1 MEDNQLAP
9 SKMDALMEVLAQVN
23 LASEEIIG
31 KAAPML
37 MYHTGKD
44 LGRREGMRMD
54 KTEELEEALR
64 MVFAQEDGAW
74 EIEMWKDLEEGD
86 YWYGEGLEMKMRLLF
101 RKCPVREACL
111 SKGVRLGGV
120 VCQIVHGYAAG
131 CLELHFEKKVDL
143 HTEHMGP
150 GNCMIVLETTM
161 E

>member
-1 MEDNQLAP
+1 MEENQFGL
-9 SKMDALMEVLAQVN
+9 SKAEALMEILAQVN

-31 KAAPML
+31 KAAPTL

-44 LGRREGMRMD
+44 LGRREGKRLD
-54 KTEELEEALR
+54 KTDSLGEALG
-64 MVFAQEDGAW
+64 MIFSSEGEVW
-74 EIEMWKDLEEGD
+74 EVEMWKDLEEGD

-111 SKGVRLGGV
+111 AKGVRLGGV
-120 VCQIVHGYAAG
+120 ICQIVHGYAAG
-131 CLELHFEKKVDL
+131 CLELQFDKKVDL

-150 GNCMIVLETTM
+150 ENCMVVLETTM